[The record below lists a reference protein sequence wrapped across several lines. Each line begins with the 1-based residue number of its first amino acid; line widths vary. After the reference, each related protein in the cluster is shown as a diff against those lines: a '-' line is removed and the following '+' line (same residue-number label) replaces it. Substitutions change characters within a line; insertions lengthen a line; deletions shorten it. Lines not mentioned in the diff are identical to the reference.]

1 MRDLPA
7 IWASEEWRRELE
19 GWLLPAL
26 EAGGRRVTG
35 PLVQERIR
43 FWATVLHVETDAGR
57 VWVKE
62 NAPSQAFE
70 ARLVA
75 TVDRLAPG
83 TVAPVVAVEEE
94 RGWLATAD
102 LGLPMWHGEE
112 PPPVDDWVA
121 VVADYARAQRT
132 LSDHEDELLA
142 TGVPRFPGEPDDVVA
157 WVEGLLAELDELP
170 APDPRRLTPE
180 EEAGVRDGLGR
191 LHEAAG
197 VLAGSGLPDALQ
209 HNDLHLANAFR
220 RPGGAAYIDLG
231 DAVWAHPLTTLRIPL
246 WIMRHRFSLGLDDR
260 DVLRLLDAAL
270 TPWTDLAE
278 RDTLLAVLPAADRL
292 SCLHRAESWN
302 RLQSD
307 VPASC
312 VAEHFARSV
321 PEWLVDATA
330 PDPYASAVAR

>member
-1 MRDLPA
+1 M
-7 IWASEEWRRELE
+7 
-19 GWLLPAL
+19 
-26 EAGGRRVTG
+26 TG

-94 RGWLATAD
+94 HGWLATAD
-102 LGLPMWHGEE
+102 LGRPMWHDEE

-121 VVADYARAQRT
+121 VVADYARAQRF
-132 LSDHEDELLA
+132 LA
-142 TGVPRFPGEPDDVVA
+142 TTRTSCSPRACRASPAGPTTSSRGSRYV
-157 WVEGLLAELDELP
+157 LAELDELP
-170 APDPRRLTPE
+170 DPDPRRLDR
-180 EEAGVRDGLGR
+180 GGGGR
-191 LHEAAG
+191 RPRRAAAASTRRPG
-197 VLAGSGLPDALQ
+197 SSPASGLPDALQ

-246 WIMRHRFSLGLDDR
+246 WIMRHRFSLGAR
-260 DVLRLLDAAL
+260 RPGRHAARSTPRS
-270 TPWTDLAE
+270 TPWTDLAD
-278 RDTLLAVLPAADRL
+278 RDDLVAVLPAADRL
-292 SCLHRAESWN
+292 SCLHRAESWR

-330 PDPYASAVAR
+330 PDPYASAVSR